1 MDEVLVD
8 EKIQV
13 NEVYDDERQVEH
25 EHEVSELLERVEAR
39 LDIELH
45 EINEQI
51 NLTDETEVELID
63 MVDEDDGDEVIHLY
77 EMVVEMMIS
86 EDEDE
91 VVTY

>member
-1 MDEVLVD
+1 M
-8 EKIQV
+8 
-13 NEVYDDERQVEH
+13 YDDERQVEH